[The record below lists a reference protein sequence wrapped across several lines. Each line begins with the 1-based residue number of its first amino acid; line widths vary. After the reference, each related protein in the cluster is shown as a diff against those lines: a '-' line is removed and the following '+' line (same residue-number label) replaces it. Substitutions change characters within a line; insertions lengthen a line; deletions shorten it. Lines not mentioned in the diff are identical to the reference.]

1 MSDHS
6 TVLSAAHFQYVA
18 ERTRHDDVFLTDLK
32 RAAREASI
40 PPISIA
46 PEQAAFMRILLQAT
60 RAKEVVEVGTLAG
73 YAAIQMAR
81 ALPDGGRVLTIEL
94 EPKHVRFAREWIGKS
109 DVASKVTVLEGAAA
123 DVLGTLAS
131 ASADAMFIDADK
143 GNYPLYLE
151 HALRIVRPGGCVLV
165 DNAFAFGQVLDAD
178 PRDREAPAVQRFNEI
193 MAGEMRLESVIVPLG
208 DGLWVGV
215 VGARRA
221 R

>member
-18 ERTRHDDVFLTDLK
+18 ERARRDDAFLTDLK

-46 PEQAAFMRILLQAT
+46 AEQAAFMRILLQAT
-60 RAKEVVEVGTLAG
+60 RARVVVEVGTLAG

-81 ALPDGGRVLTIEL
+81 ALPDGGRVLTIER
-94 EPKHVRFAREWIGKS
+94 EPKHVRFAREWIEKS

-165 DNAFAFGQVLDAD
+165 DNAFAFGQVLDLH
-178 PRDREAPAVQRFNEI
+178 PQDREAPAVQRFNEI
-193 MAGEMRLESVIVPLG
+193 MARETRLESVIVPLG

-215 VGARRA
+215 VASRPA
-221 R
+221 T